1 MEFLNDITF
10 LQELDKLKV
19 RVSYAKLVLLNF
31 QEEPIR
37 EIQGTI
43 TSGSIS
49 VNGSSAVRRTI
60 NLSLLA
66 KLIEN
71 DLTDI
76 NNEISVDKKVKIEIG
91 LKNPLK
97 DYKHYGDIVW
107 FPCGVYV
114 ISTASSSRST
124 SGWNISLTGK
134 DKMCLL
140 DGSCGGLLPATTV
153 FDSTYDENGVNVK
166 VPIIQIIRE
175 AVNHLGNEKLENIII
190 NDLPEKSKKQ
200 LTYRG
205 DNALWFN
212 SNYTDFRYKPEEE
225 EENVDFSKND
235 YPNEISYGMELGYKE
250 IETYYPDELVLNA
263 GEPITNLLKK
273 ITDKLGNYEYFYD
286 LQGRFIF
293 QEKQNYLNT
302 QSPLRELQ
310 EVNYLRSYS
319 NLKALHSFNDLSTI
333 SQININPKYENIK
346 NDFIVWGTRETA
358 SGAEVGVRYRLVI
371 DEKPKLDLAKQ
382 YMWAI
387 YPDDPNKYKIEE
399 GQIENY
405 INFDRYYFTS
415 EDIEPK
421 DLKTSIGDTAIALK
435 RGNSCNEWREE
446 LYRQALV
453 ARAKGQKYSVYDEEM
468 VAEWRKLFDTLNT
481 EWEKAWE
488 EKFEGSEWTG
498 WNPDVETNPEKL
510 DYWLDFIDTSSSLG
524 RYSVNQ
530 IGRRGKIVPNSGA
543 KTLYNSN
550 VPQILFIFRS
560 DYNDDPSFDQAINS
574 YANQGQAVYPVYQN
588 SIEEYLFDSPSYMSA
603 SCFDY
608 VRELLYQHLSYNVTT
623 TITCL
628 PKYYLEPNQLI
639 YLNDIESNTIGH
651 FAISQFTLPLTYNG
665 AMSLTLTEALKRI

>member
-1 MEFLNDITF
+1 MDFLNDITF

-31 QEEPIR
+31 QEEKIR

-43 TSGSIS
+43 TGGSIS

-76 NNEISVDKKVKIEIG
+76 NNEISANKKVKIEIG

-97 DYKHYGDIVW
+97 EYKHYGDIVW

-153 FDSTYDENGVNVK
+153 FDSMYDENGVNVK
-166 VPIIQIIRE
+166 IPIIQIIRE

-205 DNALWFN
+205 NNVLWFN
-212 SNYTDFRYKPEEE
+212 SNYTDFRYKPEENE
-225 EENVDFSKND
+225 TIDFEKTD
-235 YPNEISYGMELGYKE
+235 FPNEISYGMELGYKE

-273 ITDKLGNYEYFYD
+273 IADRLGNYEYFYD
-286 LQGRFIF
+286 LNGKFIF
-293 QEKQNYLNT
+293 QQKQNYLNT
-302 QSPLRELQ
+302 QSPLKELE

-319 NLKALHSFNDLSTI
+319 NLKALYSFNDLSTI

-346 NDFIVWGTRETA
+346 NDFIVWGARETA

-387 YPDDPNKYKIEE
+387 YPNDPKKYEIEE

-415 EDIEPK
+415 ENIKPE
-421 DLKTSIGDTAIALK
+421 DLKTSKDEDAVAIQ
-435 RGNSCNEWREE
+435 RGKPCEEWREE
-446 LYRQALV
+446 MYRQALM
-453 ARAKGQKYSVYDEEM
+453 ARAKGQKYSVYDEEL
-468 VAEWRKLFDTLNT
+468 VAEWRKLFDTLNEDWKT
-481 EWEKAWE
+481 AWK
-488 EKFEGSEWTG
+488 EKFEDSEWTG

-530 IGRRGKIVPNSGA
+530 IGRRGKIVSNSGA

-550 VPQILFIFRS
+550 VPQILFVFRS
-560 DYNDDPSFDQAINS
+560 DYNDDPSFEDAIKF

-639 YLNDIESNTIGH
+639 YLNDKESNTIGH

-665 AMSLTLTEALKRI
+665 TMSITLTEALKRI

>member
-76 NNEISVDKKVKIEIG
+76 NNEISADKKVKIEIG

-97 DYKHYGDIVW
+97 DYKYYGDIIW

-140 DGSCGGLLPATTV
+140 DGSCGGLLSATTV

-190 NDLPEKSKKQ
+190 NDLLEKSKKQ

-205 DNALWFN
+205 DNTLWFS

-225 EENVDFSKND
+225 ENVNFSKDD

-302 QSPLRELQ
+302 QSPLRELE

-319 NLKALHSFNDLSTI
+319 NLKALYSFNDLSTI

-387 YPDDPNKYKIEE
+387 YPDDENKYKIEE

-415 EDIEPK
+415 ENIEPT
-421 DLKTSIGDTAIALK
+421 DLKTSTGDAAKAFK

-481 EWEKAWE
+481 DWQTAWE

-550 VPQILFIFRS
+550 VPQILFVFRS
-560 DYNDDPSFDQAINS
+560 DYNDDLSFEEAIES
-574 YANQGQAVYPVYQN
+574 YVNQGQAVYPVYQN

-665 AMSLTLTEALKRI
+665 TMSLTLTEALKRI